1 MIKVTSLD
9 LLGADDRGSGYL
21 WNSDRTG
28 DFMVCYRNAGSS
40 SGQHYHEGKSDNKN
54 PEVLYL
60 FTGKAA
66 IHWCPLGGNEIVV
79 TEVTAP
85 ARVEVPV
92 NVWHQLI
99 AVTDC
104 CFIELNSMEDV
115 QKDSVRVWREDFEK
129 MINVK
134 P

>member
-1 MIKVTSLD
+1 MIKVTPLE
-9 LLGADDRGSGYL
+9 LMGADDRGSGYF
-21 WNSDRTG
+21 WDCNRTG
-28 DFMVCYRNAGSS
+28 NFLVCYRNAGSS
-40 SGQHYHEGKSDNKN
+40 SGQHYHEGKSEYKN

-66 IHWCPLGGNEIVV
+66 IHWCALGGHEIVT

-85 ARVEVPV
+85 VRVEVPV
-92 NVWHQLI
+92 NVWHQLVAI
-99 AVTDC
+99 TNC
-104 CFIELNSMEDV
+104 CFIELNSLEDV